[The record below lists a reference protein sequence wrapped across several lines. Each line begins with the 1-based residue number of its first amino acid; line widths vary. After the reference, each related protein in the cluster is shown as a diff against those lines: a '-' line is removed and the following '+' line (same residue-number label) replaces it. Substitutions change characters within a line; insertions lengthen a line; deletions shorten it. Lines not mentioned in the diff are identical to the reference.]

1 MIIEC
6 YNYRV
11 AVSIDALR
19 LPLSGIARYLR
30 SVLRVW
36 HSDESN
42 RFPQDFKFDCDS
54 SEVHGVYRALGH
66 LRRLGAQTISD
77 GVRSFVDKPNVYW
90 APAHRLPLL
99 LPENTGSVVTVHD
112 LCWLRAPETMRTASR
127 LLDSML
133 MGRSV
138 DRADQ
143 VIAVSQSTA
152 DDIVSLWPKTQDKIR
167 ITPLAGSLPVVM
179 SPGSEFGARSLHRYF
194 LFVGTFEPRKNLS
207 RLLQAYAIAGARDP
221 NWPALVLCGTRG
233 WGGVDPRAESQ
244 KLGIEAQVKLVEG
257 VSDEALA
264 ALYRDAICLV
274 MPSIYE
280 GFGLPIVESMTQ
292 GRPVI
297 TSNCSS
303 MPEVAGGGGLL
314 VDPFSVPA
322 IAEGLRVMAKDE
334 RLREAIADNAAQRA
348 KQFSWV
354 TTAATTKDVLL
365 NAAR

>member
-1 MIIEC
+1 MIVELD
-6 YNYRV
+6 NHRV
-11 AVSIDALR
+11 ALNAGALGFPR
-19 LPLSGIARYLR
+19 DGITRYLR
-30 SVLRVW
+30 SILSVWEGDDRVRF
-36 HSDESN
+36 SARFKRGSSAPLGVN
-42 RFPQDFKFDCDS
+42 RSIAQ
-54 SEVHGVYRALGH
+54 V
-66 LRRLGAQTISD
+66 RRLISQTMVDGARAFIE
-77 GVRSFVDKPNVYW
+77 KPDVYW
-90 APAHRLPLL
+90 GPAHRLPLI
-99 LPENTGSVVTVHD
+99 LPKNVGSVVTVHD
-112 LCWLRAPETMRTASR
+112 LCWRRAPETMRTAGR

-138 DRADQ
+138 DRADR
-143 VIAVSQSTA
+143 VITVSQSTA
-152 DDIVSLWPKTQDKIR
+152 DDIVSVWPKAKDKIR
-167 ITPLAGSLPVVM
+167 ITPLAGSLPVAPSAVGGV
-179 SPGSEFGARSLHRYF
+179 SGRSLRRYF

-221 NWPALVLCGTRG
+221 NWPALVLCGARG
-233 WGGVDPRAESQ
+233 WGGVDPRSESQ
-244 KLGIEAQVKLVEG
+244 KLGIEEQVELIEG
-257 VSDEALA
+257 VSDETLA

-303 MPEVAGGGGLL
+303 MPEVAGEGGLL
-314 VDPFSVPA
+314 VDPHSVPA

-334 RLREAIADNAAQRA
+334 RLREAFAVNAVRHA

-354 TTAATTKDVLL
+354 TTATATKDVLL